1 MKMRRGDTKKFKF
14 QRKAKDGNVITAKPE
29 KMYITFKY
37 KDEKEALFQKT
48 FEKGI
53 TYNETTNFYHIT
65 INPEDTDKLPFTTLK
80 YDIEVINSANEV
92 KTIKV
97 DELELLEEVTFKNN
111 EV

>member
-14 QRKAKDGNVITAKPE
+14 QRKTKNNEVITIKPE

-48 FEKGI
+48 FENGI
-53 TYNETTNFYHIT
+53 IYNETTNYYHIT

-80 YDIEVINSANEV
+80 YDVEIINSAGEV

-97 DELELLEEVTFKNN
+97 DELKLLEEVTFKNN